1 MAAGPPR
8 SEASE
13 GTTCHAWISRPARTR
28 TSLSKPQSGLLCYRR
43 PRKLIHVLPLQGS
56 RGDFFYS
63 EQVTATL
70 KTTQWLPSTQSR
82 GQNLPDGCASCPA
95 SSCSPRLTSPHGDHP
110 SHHVGHFPI
119 PPSLPNTEPT
129 QTHTHTRHM
138 PPLGQNVLWLRAT
151 ALNRHPTEARTVSPG
166 TWSCPYAQ
174 VSRLVSKGIRDGVES
189 LMAQLQPDLAS
200 APGVGDTQTARGCSC
215 EAPMQL
221 PPWFLCPSSP
231 GDLYRLVAPHSESQI
246 NQHGPTEVCMAPDPS
261 QVQTTC

>member
-1 MAAGPPR
+1 MA
-8 SEASE
+8 SQ
-13 GTTCHAWISRPARTR
+13 HAKQRPKPTRWLCLALRLPAAPDSRPHTGTILPTMWD
-28 TSLSKPQSGLLCYRR
+28 TSQSLPLSPTQN
-43 PRKLIHVLPLQGS
+43 PRK
-56 RGDFFYS
+56 
-63 EQVTATL
+63 
-70 KTTQWLPSTQSR
+70 
-82 GQNLPDGCASCPA
+82 
-95 SSCSPRLTSPHGDHP
+95 
-110 SHHVGHFPI
+110 
-119 PPSLPNTEPT
+119 
-129 QTHTHTRHM
+129 HTHTRHM

-174 VSRLVSKGIRDGVES
+174 VSRSVSKGIRDGVES